1 VRGSSDRGGFT
12 IVELLV
18 ALVILTIGLLAF
30 AGTTMFLIRQVTVAH
45 LTTARTMAV
54 QSVVEM
60 LRATPYDLVTSGDD
74 EVGDYLLTWE
84 ATVEGSTRAVQIISV
99 GPGIAPGRSGG
110 LSAEAAD
117 TFSYRILQP

>member
-1 VRGSSDRGGFT
+1 VRSPPDRSGFT

-18 ALVILTIGLLAF
+18 AVVILTVGLLAF

-54 QSVVEM
+54 QSVVET
-60 LRATPYDLVTSGDD
+60 LRATPYDMVTAGSE
-74 EVGDYLLTWE
+74 EVGDYSVTWE
-84 ATVEGSTRAVQIISV
+84 ATVDGSTRAVQIISV
-99 GPGIAPGRSGG
+99 GPGTAFGRSGG

-117 TFSYRILQP
+117 TFNYRILQP

>member
-1 VRGSSDRGGFT
+1 VRGASDRRGFT

-18 ALVILTIGLLAF
+18 AMVILTIGLLAF

-54 QSVVEM
+54 QSVVET
-60 LRATPYDLVTSGDD
+60 LRSTPYDNVTSGDD

-84 ATVEGSTRAVQIISV
+84 ATVDGSTRAVQIVSV
-99 GPGIAPGRSGG
+99 GPGIAVGRSGG
-110 LSAEAAD
+110 LSAQSVD